1 MPPAV
6 DEGFWLLQAVTDF
19 QARNQGS
26 TENSQNVGRPVLLGT
41 LFGLLMLLTLA
52 AGVLAAIGRTPR
64 MAAFVVLL
72 LWVVTGVVL
81 VVGAG
86 APIHCRMGAYSRCT
100 SRGRARCAVA
110 TAVKQS
116 RDQVN

>member
-1 MPPAV
+1 MA
-6 DEGFWLLQAVTDF
+6 DF

-52 AGVLAAIGRTPR
+52 AGVLAAVGRTPR

-86 APIHCRMGAYSRCT
+86 APIRRPRRMGAYLALHITWPRSLCCCYGCKT
-100 SRGRARCAVA
+100 NCE
-110 TAVKQS
+110 TE
-116 RDQVN
+116 